1 VASNDGASTVAM
13 RFQIAPKS
21 SFSSED
27 GQIKFLPFSGPA
39 SYFSLPCRIKDK
51 AGNGCSP
58 GKHQVDSRLVPSG
71 LDCAHRE
78 DFAV

>member
-1 VASNDGASTVAM
+1 LFAKAELVAVASNDGASTVAM

-39 SYFSLPCRIKDK
+39 SYFSLPSTID
-51 AGNGCSP
+51 AG
-58 GKHQVDSRLVPSG
+58 
-71 LDCAHRE
+71 
-78 DFAV
+78 